1 GEMTKNKER
10 EKDLGVFAL
19 ILWGI
24 WIAFVVLLMGFFLK
38 LELKKIIEILSV
50 ILIMGMI
57 SLIYLKW
64 KWKVKSSFGK

>member
-1 GEMTKNKER
+1 MTKNKER